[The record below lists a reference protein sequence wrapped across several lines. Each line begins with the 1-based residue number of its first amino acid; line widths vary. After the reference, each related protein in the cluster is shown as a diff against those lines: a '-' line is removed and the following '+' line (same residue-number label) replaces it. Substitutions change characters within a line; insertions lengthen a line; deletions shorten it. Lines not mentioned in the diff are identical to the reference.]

1 MSSFDR
7 ALGDFAD
14 DSRREKA
21 QQTRQQLSDHA
32 ILATLSGNF
41 LGTLVE
47 LAESRSP
54 IVLITRGGSHHRG
67 AIVAVGTDVVALA
80 PDLEGKRILLAIDAI
95 EAIRGPGISTG
106 RAVDDVSDGV
116 DLAALLDQF
125 GEDSSRVALLTSG
138 ANRLMGRI
146 LGVGVDQL
154 TLRLDGLD
162 GQDGEADAVTV
173 SLAAIDEVVIEP

>member
-14 DSRREKA
+14 VSRREQA
-21 QQTRQQLSDHA
+21 QLNRQQLSDHA

-41 LGTLVE
+41 LGTLIE

-80 PDLEGKRILLAIDAI
+80 PDLDGKRILLATRAI
-95 EAIRGPGISTG
+95 EAIRGPGISTS
-106 RAVDDVSDGV
+106 RAVDDVSDGA
-116 DLAALLDQF
+116 DLATLLDQF
-125 GEDSSRVALLTSG
+125 GEDSSRVALLTTG
-138 ANRLMGRI
+138 GNRLMGRI

-154 TLRLDGLD
+154 TLRLDGFEGLE
-162 GQDGEADAVTV
+162 GEADAMTI